1 MEELLRLLAGTVLL
15 RPYVIGFLAVHLV
28 GAGAW
33 LGLRRTAALSLITWA
48 VAFVAEAS
56 SIRTGIPFGWYYYIP
71 DTADRELWVLGV
83 PFFDSP
89 SFAFLLTAS
98 YGLAWLLLAGNR
110 PAADAGDAMARP
122 GVWRHGLLATGL
134 FVLSD
139 VVTDPVALL
148 GERWF
153 LGKIYGY
160 PEPGFYFGV
169 PMANFIG
176 WGVVGV
182 TALSLYRAWE
192 RRRPEMPPGRFVGLG
207 WLCPGLYFMVLAFS
221 LTVTFA
227 LGEWRLGLSGLALCL
242 PVLLWTLAALAGSRR
257 AGGTMQG
264 ESARA

>member
-1 MEELLRLLAGTVLL
+1 MAELLRLLAGTVLL
-15 RPYVIGFLAVHLV
+15 RPYVVGFLLVHLI
-28 GAGAW
+28 GASAW
-33 LGLRRTAALSLITWA
+33 LGWRRTAALSLITWA
-48 VAFVAEAS
+48 VAFAAEAS
-56 SIRTGIPFGWYYYIP
+56 SIRTGIPFGWYYYIA

-98 YGLAWLLLAGNR
+98 YGLAWLLLTQNR
-110 PAADAGDAMARP
+110 PAPDAGGAPAHP

-139 VVTDPVALL
+139 VVIDPVALL

-160 PEPGFYFGV
+160 PEPGIYFGV
-169 PMANFIG
+169 PMANFVG
-176 WGVVGV
+176 WAVVGA

-192 RRRPEMPPGRFVGLG
+192 RYRPGPPPGRFAGLG

-227 LGEWRLGLSGLALCL
+227 LGERRLGLSGLALCL
-242 PVLLWTLAALAGSRR
+242 PILLWTLAVLAGPRR
-257 AGGTMQG
+257 SGVRPREER
-264 ESARA
+264 ESA